1 MTRMTKFYTVA
12 GWIAVVYMVT
22 LFLYPLA
29 KVTISSFV
37 DNDGFTFDNYIKIF
51 TTSLYLKVLTKT
63 LWISIIS
70 TIISLIIGYSLA
82 YFIATRESNKQGFW
96 LMIIISPMFM
106 SLTVRLFGWMI
117 FLSQGGPLVA
127 FLSYLTGS
135 DSKISLLFSSIAI
148 IIGIVHYVL
157 PFVVL
162 NIYSSLKKLE
172 PSLLEAATMLGAS
185 EIRAFWTVIFPLSL
199 PGVIAGSS
207 LAFALSAS
215 TFLVPLM
222 LGGPA
227 DNLLANM
234 AYNSIINIG
243 NLGMGAALSTVLLFI
258 VVTVLAVMRKL
269 ERRGHIAS

>member
-1 MTRMTKFYTVA
+1 MTRKTKWYTVA
-12 GWIAVVYMVT
+12 GYLAVIYMAL
-22 LFLYPLA
+22 LFLYPLI
-29 KVTISSFV
+29 KVTWSSV
-37 DNDGFTFDNYIKIF
+37 STNNGFSLDNYITIF
-51 TTSLYLKVLTKT
+51 TTPLYLKVLFKT
-63 LWISIIS
+63 LWVSLVS
-70 TIISLIIGYSLA
+70 TLIALILGYSLA

-96 LMIIISPMFM
+96 LMLIISPMFM

-117 FLSQGGPLVA
+117 FLGQGGPLVA
-127 FLSYLTGS
+127 LLTPLVS
-135 DSKISLLFSSIAI
+135 PETRLTILFSPIAI

-162 NIYSSLKKLE
+162 NIYSALKKLE
-172 PSLLEAATMLGAS
+172 PTLLEAATMLGAS
-185 EIRAFWTVIFPLSL
+185 SFRAFWTVTFPLSL

-222 LGGPA
+222 LGGPS

-243 NLGMGAALSTVLLFI
+243 NLGMGAAISMVLLII
-258 VVTVLAVMRKL
+258 VVIVLAVMGRL
-269 ERRGHIAS
+269 ERRGHIA